1 MEVLLNAVERGH
13 SGNVSACLDQ
23 EGGVHIN
30 SSDGEGLTALMVAAS
45 AGHEHIVRLLL
56 KRNALVNQQ
65 SVYGWTALMQSSFN
79 GHLPVVGVLLQNKAD
94 PNLRNVFGASALS
107 AACRNGH
114 VAIASLLL
122 DAGADVNEYS
132 SRNADTA
139 TPLMVASQQGHDDL
153 VKLLLERGADVNLCM
168 TGTGWTALML
178 AALNNDLVVCQTLID
193 FGGANTEM
201 VTCLKL
207 TALDIAVAQGNAEVE
222 RYLERRTLAKPK
234 QPIKTVHIDIFE
246 AAKGGHVKR
255 MREILG
261 ADPSQANLVDD
272 DGATPLMFS
281 SMKGHLEITE
291 LLIGAG
297 ANINAQDTISGWT
310 ALMQAVYYGRKIVA
324 RFLINHGADVKI
336 QAKEGHTA
344 FDLASIIGD
353 TEVVRIL
360 AAVSMKVPGQSNAG
374 SNSPM
379 HPNRIARKK
388 RQQSVTKH
396 HTTVLDSSD
405 DGSLLVNGDD
415 RGTQT
420 RFQNWWSR
428 MSSRFRKLTFGRN
441 PPATK
446 HVNST
451 RVSPGQPEIVMVH
464 GSRGSSASSGHSS
477 RKSSHTGDRERKVSG
492 GSRSRKTDRDFPY
505 SSGSEA
511 ESDVRSLSGARSKY
525 SGAVEADSKDSRR
538 YKGLARHIPTAKQL
552 PEDVLVPI
560 IPPFLPAPAFEM
572 NPSGHGGDN
581 GKKLRPQRTTRNS
594 LLSLIHI

>member
-1 MEVLLNAVERGH
+1 
-13 SGNVSACLDQ
+13 
-23 EGGVHIN
+23 
-30 SSDGEGLTALMVAAS
+30 
-45 AGHEHIVRLLL
+45 
-56 KRNALVNQQ
+56 
-65 SVYGWTALMQSSFN
+65 
-79 GHLPVVGVLLQNKAD
+79 
-94 PNLRNVFGASALS
+94 
-107 AACRNGH
+107 
-114 VAIASLLL
+114 
-122 DAGADVNEYS
+122 
-132 SRNADTA
+132 
-139 TPLMVASQQGHDDL
+139 
-153 VKLLLERGADVNLCM
+153 
-168 TGTGWTALML
+168 
-178 AALNNDLVVCQTLID
+178 
-193 FGGANTEM
+193 
-201 VTCLKL
+201 
-207 TALDIAVAQGNAEVE
+207 
-222 RYLERRTLAKPK
+222 
-234 QPIKTVHIDIFE
+234 
-246 AAKGGHVKR
+246 
-255 MREILG
+255 
-261 ADPSQANLVDD
+261 
-272 DGATPLMFS
+272 
-281 SMKGHLEITE
+281 
-291 LLIGAG
+291 
-297 ANINAQDTISGWT
+297 
-310 ALMQAVYYGRKIVA
+310 
-324 RFLINHGADVKI
+324 VKI

-594 LLSLIHI
+594 LGVEGERKQTQGMVRPYRYPRTASTVSSTIGSVSSAAQTPSGFGLIPSRGNFSDPSNSGNSGAESSTLTVESVNATFSPTMGHYHYHYQDSVFTGPRKGSRSSHSSGHQNRLLSASTSNHSPGSSLSSTLVASSAAQQQVVRGSHIPIASSVYSSDTESTLVALHQQQNVRGGSAKRYHSSSSVASKKEEEELGSLLKKLSLEKYTSIFEEQEVDMEAFLTLSDGDLKELGIASNEPRRQILEAIAHLKNEKGRERKQLNETMKSYRKSSAGTGGPGSH